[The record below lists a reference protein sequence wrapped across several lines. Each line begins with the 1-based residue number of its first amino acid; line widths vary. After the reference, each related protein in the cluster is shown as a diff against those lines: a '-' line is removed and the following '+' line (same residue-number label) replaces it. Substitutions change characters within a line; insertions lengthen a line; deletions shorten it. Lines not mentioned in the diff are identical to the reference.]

1 MLEGDGA
8 GVGDGAIDVCEGK
21 GEEGREE
28 EGKALGDVVVP
39 VVSAVEDG

>member
-8 GVGDGAIDVCEGK
+8 GVGEGSIDVCEGK

-28 EGKALGDVVVP
+28 KGEALRKVVVP
-39 VVSAVEDG
+39 VVSAVEDS